1 MNIIVGLLT
10 GVAASMGLGGGF
22 ILLIYLSVFTDVSQ
36 TAAQGANLLFFL
48 PIALLSLFI
57 HAKNKLIEWKTVRQ
71 YCIFGLLGAAAGS
84 AIAFYIDADN
94 LRKLFAVLLIYVGVR
109 ELLHKKKGTE
119 QASNDNGSE

>member
-84 AIAFYIDADN
+84 VIAFYIDADN